1 MMHMMYLIAYLWFC
15 FGDFHVIITTIYDA
29 DRVAGSIGY
38 DEMIHFTSFPQDI
51 TPAAATVLPG
61 SYEWGQ
67 FHQTK

>member
-1 MMHMMYLIAYLWFC
+1 MHMMRFTYLRFC

-51 TPAAATVLPG
+51 TPAAASVLPG